1 MNGYTTEKVV
11 EPMLVNSI
19 PIYWGNK
26 LIGKD
31 FNKSSMLV
39 VEDEMDFGKIIDE
52 MRFLDENDDAYLS
65 KLRENWFVRV
75 NEKEYWKC
83 LFIDFF
89 DNIFSQDVK
98 KAKRCPRYGFVKNL
112 LKEEERVSYL
122 KKNYLWDKM
131 WGLFDRLRNKK

>member
-39 VEDEMDFGKIIDE
+39 VEDEMDFGKI
-52 MRFLDENDDAYLS
+52 
-65 KLRENWFVRV
+65 
-75 NEKEYWKC
+75 
-83 LFIDFF
+83 
-89 DNIFSQDVK
+89 
-98 KAKRCPRYGFVKNL
+98 
-112 LKEEERVSYL
+112 
-122 KKNYLWDKM
+122 
-131 WGLFDRLRNKK
+131 

>member
-1 MNGYTTEKVV
+1 M
-11 EPMLVNSI
+11 I
-19 PIYWGNK
+19 
-26 LIGKD
+26 
-31 FNKSSMLV
+31 
-39 VEDEMDFGKIIDE
+39 
-52 MRFLDENDDAYLS
+52 
-65 KLRENWFVRV
+65 
-75 NEKEYWKC
+75 
-83 LFIDFF
+83 F

>member
-39 VEDEMDFGKIIDE
+39 VEDEMDFGKIIE
-52 MRFLDENDDAYLS
+52 EIRFLDENDDAYLS

-83 LFIDFF
+83 LFIDFLIISF
-89 DNIFSQDVK
+89 
-98 KAKRCPRYGFVKNL
+98 
-112 LKEEERVSYL
+112 LK
-122 KKNYLWDKM
+122 M
-131 WGLFDRLRNKK
+131 